1 MPEKQEEPVR
11 PSPILASEPD
21 QAKSEEISNSLYKA
35 IWRSLE
41 GGPGQPLSP
50 VRSLGDWKVV
60 GSLSPTH
67 RHIDPIDQLLEER
80 EGNSGYSSVDT
91 HSRRL
96 RSASMI
102 GDLLSGQPSAGEI
115 TSPCLASPCQ
125 ATISANSFGTCTT
138 NFWSNQIF

>member
-1 MPEKQEEPVR
+1 
-11 PSPILASEPD
+11 
-21 QAKSEEISNSLYKA
+21 
-35 IWRSLE
+35 LE
-41 GGPGQPLSP
+41 GGPGQALSP

-102 GDLLSGQPSAGEI
+102 GDLLSGQPSGDQSSPGL
-115 TSPCLASPCQ
+115 TSPCQTPTLPNSSSSLAWCM
-125 ATISANSFGTCTT
+125 
-138 NFWSNQIF
+138 QIF